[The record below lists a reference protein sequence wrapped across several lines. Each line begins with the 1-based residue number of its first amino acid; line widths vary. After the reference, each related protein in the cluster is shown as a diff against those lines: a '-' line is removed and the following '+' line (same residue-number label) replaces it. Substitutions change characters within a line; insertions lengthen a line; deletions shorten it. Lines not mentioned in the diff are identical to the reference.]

1 MTKLQSNGTTSSAS
15 DLDNKQLGS
24 TTKSSAPTSSSLV
37 EFPAGIIK
45 QSVRLQLS
53 SKLFPARF
61 GAKKE
66 HKKSNDIGGGHQA
79 TGEDHRS
86 ANVTK
91 TDNAGFI
98 GTDE

>member
-1 MTKLQSNGTTSSAS
+1 MASNDGAADLECQLRSSI
-15 DLDNKQLGS
+15 
-24 TTKSSAPTSSSLV
+24 KSPAPTSSSLV
-37 EFPAGIIK
+37 ELPAGIIK

-53 SKLFPARF
+53 SKLFPSRF

-66 HKKSNDIGGGHQA
+66 HKKGDIGGHQA

-91 TDNAGFI
+91 TDNLGCFI